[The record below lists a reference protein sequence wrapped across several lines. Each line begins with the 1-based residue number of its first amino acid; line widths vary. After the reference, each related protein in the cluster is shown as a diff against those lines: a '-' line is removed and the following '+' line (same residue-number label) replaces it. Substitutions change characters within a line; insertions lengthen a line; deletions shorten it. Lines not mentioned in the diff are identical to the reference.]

1 MIVQVEQRNIP
12 GIDACFLAMDT
23 EEGVEVVWNE
33 VMIRNWDHKQSKV
46 KEEKIKVALE
56 QLIQLDHPNI
66 VKMHKFWTDVKED
79 AVRVIFITEYMSS
92 GSLKQFLKKTKRN
105 VIKMALP
112 VSSSFLCFIYHQVLN
127 AGLEAMVHP
136 ASICTL
142 LHALFFSSR
151 DSW

>member
-1 MIVQVEQRNIP
+1 
-12 GIDACFLAMDT
+12 MDT

-33 VMIRNWDHKQSKV
+33 VIIRNWDHKQSKV
-46 KEEKIKVALE
+46 KEERIKVALE

-66 VKMHKFWTDVKED
+66 VKMHKYWTDVKED

-112 VSSSFLCFIYHQVLN
+112 VSIPDTHI
-127 AGLEAMVHP
+127 H
-136 ASICTL
+136 T
-142 LHALFFSSR
+142 
-151 DSW
+151 D